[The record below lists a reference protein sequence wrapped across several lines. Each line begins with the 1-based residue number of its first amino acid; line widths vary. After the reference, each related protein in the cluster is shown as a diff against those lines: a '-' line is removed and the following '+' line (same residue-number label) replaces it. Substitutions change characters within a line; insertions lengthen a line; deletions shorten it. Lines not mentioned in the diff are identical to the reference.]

1 MIKNIIDYIK
11 EHMDINESNVLYI
24 DMKHKAELWMSGAV
38 TYEEMMLVLYSVLQ
52 GLIGDLESRDKHQM
66 TPREAKNV
74 NRMLKLLDS
83 MMDDVEKNK

>member
-24 DMKHKAELWMSGAV
+24 DMKRKAELWMSGAE

-52 GLIGDLESRDKHQM
+52 GMISDLDSRDKQQLSS
-66 TPREAKNV
+66 RESKSV